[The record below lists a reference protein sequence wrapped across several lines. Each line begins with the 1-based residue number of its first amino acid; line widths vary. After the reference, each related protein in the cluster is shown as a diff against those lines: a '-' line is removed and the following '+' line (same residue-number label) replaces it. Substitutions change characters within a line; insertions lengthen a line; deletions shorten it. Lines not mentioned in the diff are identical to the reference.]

1 MSTMDELR
9 QVEEDLERLRAE
21 NREIREQLRDMGAT
35 DQVEKSAVI
44 SQADEQVELIAG
56 LERRRDWL
64 LQRLEEGKTRGGGS
78 SP

>member
-1 MSTMDELR
+1 MSTKDELR

-21 NREIREQLRDMGAT
+21 NREIREQIRDMGAT
-35 DQVEKSAVI
+35 DQMEKAAVI

-64 LQRLEEGKTRGGGS
+64 LQRLEEGKG
-78 SP
+78 